1 MSGERTG
8 FLLRAV
14 VCTLLAAA
22 MIGVSELLG
31 EKEIIFPEITALTV
45 GAIAAPKQSWR
56 VSRVRM
62 VLLIAVCSVLGIL
75 IVRYSPLP
83 KAANLVG
90 AYLVCQVIFLLSRT
104 SFAPMISAAA
114 LPVLMDTESII
125 YPISAVSMTVLTVLA
140 QLILEKCGRRERD
153 EFTPLSI
160 PDKFRW
166 ISAAVRTACA
176 AVIAVPVLLLGWNF
190 CVAPPLLVAFTEFS
204 NTESRARKDPVR
216 TVLIIAGCALCG
228 AAFRLGLCTFLGLPL
243 TVAGVLAV
251 AAALAI
257 MRLAGQYIPPAG
269 ALAVLPMIIPEKA
282 LLIYPAEIFAG
293 SAVFMLMALCFRKR
307 FINQTTGQN

>member
-140 QLILEKCGRRERD
+140 QLILEKCGRRERE
-153 EFTPLSI
+153 EFTPLPF
-160 PDKFRW
+160 PDNFRW

-176 AVIAVPVLLLGWNF
+176 AVIAVSVLLLGWNF

-204 NTESRARKDPVR
+204 NPESRARQNPVR
-216 TVLIIAGCALCG
+216 TVLIITGCALCG
-228 AAFRLGLCTFLGLPL
+228 SAFRLGLCTFLGLPL

-257 MRLAGQYIPPAG
+257 MRLVGQYIPPAG

-293 SAVFMLMALCFRKR
+293 AAVFMLMALCFRKR
-307 FINQTTGQN
+307 SINQTTGQN

>member
-8 FLLRAV
+8 FLLRAAA
-14 VCTLLAAA
+14 CTLLAAA
-22 MIGVSELLG
+22 MIGISELLG

-62 VLLIAVCSVLGIL
+62 MLLIAVCSVLGIL

-125 YPISAVSMTVLTVLA
+125 YPISAAIMTVLTVLA
-140 QLILEKCGRRERD
+140 QLILEKCGRRERE
-153 EFTPLSI
+153 EFTPLSF
-160 PDKFRW
+160 PGKFRW
-166 ISAAVRTACA
+166 ISAAVRTA
-176 AVIAVPVLLLGWNF
+176 
-190 CVAPPLLVAFTEFS
+190 APWL
-204 NTESRARKDPVR
+204 R
-216 TVLIIAGCALCG
+216 
-228 AAFRLGLCTFLGLPL
+228 
-243 TVAGVLAV
+243 
-251 AAALAI
+251 
-257 MRLAGQYIPPAG
+257 
-269 ALAVLPMIIPEKA
+269 
-282 LLIYPAEIFAG
+282 
-293 SAVFMLMALCFRKR
+293 
-307 FINQTTGQN
+307 